1 MWLLFKRRTIII
13 KIVIII
19 IMIMIIGH
27 VVGFQKENHSLFIE
41 IDKFLHNYNIAAKS
55 YFEMPIM

>member
-1 MWLLFKRRTIII
+1 
-13 KIVIII
+13 
-19 IMIMIIGH
+19 MIMIIGH

-55 YFEMPIM
+55 YFD